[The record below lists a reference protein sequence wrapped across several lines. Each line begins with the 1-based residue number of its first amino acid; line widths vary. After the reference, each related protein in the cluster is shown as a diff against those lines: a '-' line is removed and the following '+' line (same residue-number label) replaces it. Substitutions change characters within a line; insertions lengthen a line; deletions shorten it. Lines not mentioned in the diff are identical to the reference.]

1 MKRLTDD
8 ACTTEKT
15 GSKTDCLLTPLLKGR
30 TLIHRNFTRVE
41 LQIWVS
47 KSVSFKMHSQNVFIR
62 SGALLWTKKEN
73 ILVLVIL
80 HIITEDDIENN
91 HHNNNNDNNDNNN
104 NNNNNNYNNL

>member
-8 ACTTEKT
+8 ACTTENRRQN
-15 GSKTDCLLTPLLKGR
+15 GLFTDSVVKRKNVTV
-30 TLIHRNFTRVE
+30 HRNFTHIE

-47 KSVSFKMHSQNVFIR
+47 RSVSFRMHSQNVFIR
-62 SGALLWTKKEN
+62 SGALLWTEKEN

-91 HHNNNNDNNDNNN
+91 HHYNNN
-104 NNNNNNYNNL
+104 NNNNNNHSPCSLR